1 MIYVITN
8 GEQYIR
14 TNPNGR
20 LAWSGNP
27 TLANSFE
34 TFPAALGFLKT
45 KRVQNF
51 LKGNSRRSRVVELT
65 DGYMPVEKPENCCE
79 ENLNDVDVIFSE
91 DTRVTLNLLNYLGI
105 NKKLIAL
112 HEHNEDMAKE
122 KVLEYLKNG
131 NNVALVTD
139 RGTPIISDPGYKTVK
154 YITDNNYNV
163 VALPGHT
170 AFVPALITSGL
181 APQPFLF
188 YGFLDSKDSL
198 KRSELERLSDEEE
211 TIIFYEAPHRIIRT
225 LNMML
230 DIFGDRNISI
240 SREISKKFETIYR
253 GKISD
258 VINIIPEKG
267 EFVIIVDGV
276 KDKIVDNN
284 ITIKNAVDNYI
295 RTGFDVMT
303 SIKKVAKDRNVPKNV
318 IYKEYHKE
326 DN

>member
-1 MIYVITN
+1 MLQNSYDGSSTLYLISTPIGNLDDIT
-8 GEQYIR
+8 Y
-14 TNPNGR
+14 
-20 LAWSGNP
+20 
-27 TLANSFE
+27 
-34 TFPAALGFLKT
+34 
-45 KRVQNF
+45 
-51 LKGNSRRSRVVELT
+51 RSVKV
-65 DGYMPVEKPENCCE
+65 
-79 ENLNDVDVIFSE
+79 LNDVDVIFSE

-112 HEHNEDMAKE
+112 HEHNEDAIKE

-131 NNVALVTD
+131 NNIALVTD

-163 VALPGHT
+163 VALPGPT

-198 KRSELERLSDEEE
+198 KKSELERLSDEEE

-230 DIFGDRNISI
+230 DVFGNRNISI
-240 SREISKKFETIYR
+240 SREISKKFETVYR

-258 VINIIPEKG
+258 VIDIIPEKG
-267 EFVIIVDGV
+267 EFVIIVEGV

-284 ITIKNAVDNYI
+284 ITIKDAVDNYI

-318 IYKEYHKE
+318 IYREYHKE

>member
-1 MIYVITN
+1 MLQNSYD
-8 GEQYIR
+8 GK
-14 TNPNGR
+14 
-20 LAWSGNP
+20 P
-27 TLANSFE
+27 TLYLIS
-34 TFPAALGFLKT
+34 TPI
-45 KRVQNF
+45 
-51 LKGNSRRSRVVELT
+51 GNLDDITYRSV
-65 DGYMPVEKPENCCE
+65 KI
-79 ENLNDVDVIFSE
+79 LNDVDVIFSE

-131 NNVALVTD
+131 NNIALVTD

-163 VALPGHT
+163 VALPGPT

-230 DIFGDRNISI
+230 DIFDDRNISI

-284 ITIKNAVDNYI
+284 ITIKDAVDNYI

>member
-1 MIYVITN
+1 MLQNSYD
-8 GEQYIR
+8 GK
-14 TNPNGR
+14 
-20 LAWSGNP
+20 P
-27 TLANSFE
+27 TLYLIS
-34 TFPAALGFLKT
+34 TPI
-45 KRVQNF
+45 
-51 LKGNSRRSRVVELT
+51 GNLDDITYRSV
-65 DGYMPVEKPENCCE
+65 KI
-79 ENLNDVDVIFSE
+79 LNDVDVIFSE

-154 YITDNNYNV
+154 YITGNNYNV
-163 VALPGHT
+163 VALPGPT

-198 KRSELERLSDEEE
+198 KRSELEKLSDEEE

-267 EFVIIVDGV
+267 EFVIIVEGV
-276 KDKIVDNN
+276 KDKTVDNN
-284 ITIKNAVDNYI
+284 ITIKDAVDNYI

>member
-1 MIYVITN
+1 MLQN
-8 GEQYIR
+8 SCDGK
-14 TNPNGR
+14 
-20 LAWSGNP
+20 P
-27 TLANSFE
+27 TLYLIS
-34 TFPAALGFLKT
+34 TPI
-45 KRVQNF
+45 
-51 LKGNSRRSRVVELT
+51 GNLDDITYRSV
-65 DGYMPVEKPENCCE
+65 KI
-79 ENLNDVDVIFSE
+79 LNDVDVIFSE

-131 NNVALVTD
+131 NNIALVTD

-163 VALPGHT
+163 VALPGPT

-267 EFVIIVDGV
+267 EFVIIVEGV

-284 ITIKNAVDNYI
+284 ITIKDAVDNYI

>member
-1 MIYVITN
+1 MFQNSYD
-8 GEQYIR
+8 GK
-14 TNPNGR
+14 
-20 LAWSGNP
+20 P
-27 TLANSFE
+27 TLYLIS
-34 TFPAALGFLKT
+34 TPI
-45 KRVQNF
+45 
-51 LKGNSRRSRVVELT
+51 GNLDDITYRSV
-65 DGYMPVEKPENCCE
+65 KI
-79 ENLNDVDVIFSE
+79 LNDVDVIFSE

-131 NNVALVTD
+131 NNIALVTD

-163 VALPGHT
+163 VALPGPT

-267 EFVIIVDGV
+267 EFVIIVEGV
-276 KDKIVDNN
+276 KNKIVDNN
-284 ITIKNAVDNYI
+284 ITIKDAVDNYI